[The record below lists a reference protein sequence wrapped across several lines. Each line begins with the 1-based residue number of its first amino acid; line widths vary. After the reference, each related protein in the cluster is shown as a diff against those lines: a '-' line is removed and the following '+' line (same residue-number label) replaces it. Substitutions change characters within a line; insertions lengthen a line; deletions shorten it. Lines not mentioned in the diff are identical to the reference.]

1 MLGDTASGSWHSITE
16 FSSRKEIGRGRSVL
30 PSRLHDAPDTLKLV
44 SRSRPALLYLLQS
57 NREKKT
63 IQWHSLLTLLLMLLS
78 LSRNCIILS
87 AVCNRTKMKVAI
99 KAYDKKQLTPNSQT
113 HIRRE
118 ATLLKP
124 IK

>member
-1 MLGDTASGSWHSITE
+1 MAQLANPP
-16 FSSRKEIGRGRSVL
+16 F
-30 PSRLHDAPDTLKLV
+30 
-44 SRSRPALLYLLQS
+44 
-57 NREKKT
+57 
-63 IQWHSLLTLLLMLLS
+63 MLLS